1 LAKDGFI
8 GTRILEVSPQ
18 PDIADPAVIKALSHP
33 LRARI
38 LGVLEEREASPVEL
52 GRELDE
58 PVTNVSYHVR
68 TLAQLGLIKLVRET
82 PRRGAIEHH
91 YEATLRPII
100 TDTTWQQV
108 PRLVRRSIV
117 GAVIERLGSD
127 MVEASAAGG
136 LDRPDIHASRTEVML
151 DEHGWQELT
160 RALENVVAKAL
171 TLEAQAKERAQSAD
185 GALAPARLGL
195 LLFEQPAS

>member
-1 LAKDGFI
+1 M
-8 GTRILEVSPQ
+8 SPQ

-52 GRELDE
+52 GRELNE

-100 TDTTWQQV
+100 TDSTWKAV
-108 PRLVRRSIV
+108 PRLVRRSV
-117 GAVIERLGSD
+117 AAAVIERLGSD
-127 MVEASAAGG
+127 MVDAAAAGG

-151 DEHGWQELT
+151 DERGWEELT
-160 RALENVVAKAL
+160 KALESVVAKAL
-171 TLEAQAKERAQSAD
+171 KLDAQAKQRAEKGGVELTS
-185 GALAPARLGL
+185 ARLGL
-195 LLFEQPAS
+195 LLFEQAPR